1 MPLWQ
6 KLIAT
11 PKRRNHKEVARCAQD
26 IALAASFVKSLETQ
40 DRTVNV
46 ELHKLA
52 VDLERIAGRLSRNN
66 PAAAN

>member
-1 MPLWQ
+1 MLLWQ

-11 PKRRNHKEVARCAQD
+11 PKRRHRKEVARCAQD

-40 DRTVNV
+40 DRTVKV

>member
-1 MPLWQ
+1 MLLWQ

-11 PKRRNHKEVARCAQD
+11 PKRRHRKEVARCAQD
-26 IALAASFVKSLETQ
+26 IALAASFVVSDIDVQGIE
-40 DRTVNV
+40 R
-46 ELHKLA
+46 A